1 MMKSR
6 VYGLLAVTTVMLN
19 IAASNTVAH
28 AQTFSVMY
36 NFGSKGGDP
45 LEPTQSVVAQ
55 GRDGNLYSSAGLGG
69 INGFHDGAVFKITPG
84 GALTVLYSFNL
95 GNSGPYGPFSG
106 LTLGTDGNYYGTTA
120 GGGASE
126 AGTVFKTTPS
136 GTVTILHTFDVS
148 DGEEPYA
155 PPIEGTDG
163 NFYGTAVAGGPV
175 SAGTIYKITPSGT
188 FTLLHSFDNSHGSY
202 PAAPLVQGTDG
213 NFYGTAA
220 FGGSPSSYGVVYK
233 ITASGQF
240 TVLYNFDQTNGE
252 EPIGPLI
259 QGSDGNFYGTTFT
272 GGPGGDLGAGVVFKI
287 TAAGAF
293 TVLHYFN
300 LNADGGQPAAGLVQ
314 ATDGNLYGTA
324 MQGGANGQ
332 GTIFS
337 TSPHSP
343 YTYKLLY
350 TFNDGGFYPETTF
363 LQHTNGILYGDT
375 YAGGNVQGCDCGVFY
390 SLNIGA
396 SPFVSL
402 VSTSGRV
409 GKTIE
414 ILGQGFRGTTGVSF
428 NGTAATFRVISGTYL
443 TATVPSGA
451 TTGFVTVT
459 TPTHNLKSN
468 KKFRV
473 SH

>member
-1 MMKSR
+1 MMKNR
-6 VYGLLAVTTVMLN
+6 ICAAFALAMLVMLAVVAT
-19 IAASNTVAH
+19 NTVAH

-36 NFGSKGGDP
+36 NFGSKSGDP

-95 GNSGPYGPFSG
+95 ANSGPYGPFSG

-233 ITASGQF
+233 ITASGRF

-300 LNADGGQPAAGLVQ
+300 LNADGGHPLPVLYKQPT
-314 ATDGNLYGTA
+314 ATYTGPQCKEEPTVRGPSSVSARTVLILTNFFTLSTTEVSIQKPLFSSTPMAFCTGTP
-324 MQGGANGQ
+324 M
-332 GTIFS
+332 
-337 TSPHSP
+337 P
-343 YTYKLLY
+343 
-350 TFNDGGFYPETTF
+350 
-363 LQHTNGILYGDT
+363 
-375 YAGGNVQGCDCGVFY
+375 
-390 SLNIGA
+390 
-396 SPFVSL
+396 
-402 VSTSGRV
+402 
-409 GKTIE
+409 
-414 ILGQGFRGTTGVSF
+414 
-428 NGTAATFRVISGTYL
+428 AATFR
-443 TATVPSGA
+443 GA
-451 TTGFVTVT
+451 TAASFTA
-459 TPTHNLKSN
+459 
-468 KKFRV
+468 
-473 SH
+473 